1 MVKVVVNIDT
11 NGGSLN
17 VPEVEAS
24 ELAATIAELETTL
37 RTEGGKGAVLETRG
51 AWLSAQS
58 VETKVSREC

>member
-24 ELAATIAELETTL
+24 ELAATIA
-37 RTEGGKGAVLETRG
+37 
-51 AWLSAQS
+51 
-58 VETKVSREC
+58 

>member
-1 MVKVVVNIDT
+1 MVKVVVNTDT

-37 RTEGGKGAVLETRG
+37 RTEGGKEAALETRG